1 MKEIKPYCNKF
12 NNYSELGSITKQV
25 SKSVQ
30 YKIYSIKDL
39 EFIVYH
45 FDIFYLITQKRIYYK
60 LLIKGYYIVKD
71 KEHRLPSLSERG
83 GGSDDSL
90 PGPR

>member
-12 NNYSELGSITKQV
+12 KNYSKLGSITKQV
-25 SKSVQ
+25 SKYVQ

-45 FDIFYLITQKRIYYK
+45 FDRFYLITQKRTCYEHFFFNK
-60 LLIKGYYIVKD
+60 KKKGYYIVKD
-71 KEHRLPSLSERG
+71 K
-83 GGSDDSL
+83 
-90 PGPR
+90 